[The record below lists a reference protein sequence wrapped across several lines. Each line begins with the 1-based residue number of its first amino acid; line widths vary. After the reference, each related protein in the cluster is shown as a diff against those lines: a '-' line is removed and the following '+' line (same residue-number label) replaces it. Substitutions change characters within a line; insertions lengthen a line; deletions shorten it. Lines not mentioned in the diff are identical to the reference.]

1 MYDMQQKS
9 GKPLKTATTNAETWS
24 ESKCLPTSGEC
35 SSCQMGVVPVRR
47 QSLSKRNLEPGMIN
61 CVWTA
66 CVYSNAS
73 WWFNGVLL
81 TLFWFWAS
89 FTSSSH
95 LPQATWSTKHSGP
108 SFTNDAWKE
117 SKPWSLAACPVRQ
130 KPSILALPGA
140 LCWMDRKKNCK
151 LCKPAD
157 PATFRQSLSEQS
169 LHLEC
174 DRLDLNQFRLRH
186 ATIWKQHQN
195 NTTFFSI
202 QTCSKCIQHMT
213 LWERNVRR
221 LLSEKVT
228 AGSEWCSNAAILL
241 SCWLRSF
248 CRIQRQIQALSKA
261 RRLWIGNNAG
271 TRQFTPQVT
280 CEHAH
285 SMCQRAV
292 WYLHL

>member
-1 MYDMQQKS
+1 MIQWGFTNFILILSIFYQ
-9 GKPLKTATTNAETWS
+9 LK
-24 ESKCLPTSGEC
+24 
-35 SSCQMGVVPVRR
+35 
-47 QSLSKRNLEPGMIN
+47 
-61 CVWTA
+61 
-66 CVYSNAS
+66 
-73 WWFNGVLL
+73 
-81 TLFWFWAS
+81 S
-89 FTSSSH
+89 FTSSH
-95 LPQATWSTKHSGP
+95 LEYKAQWTIFYQWRLEGIKSMESCCLSSETKTIDTGTS
-108 SFTNDAWKE
+108 WC
-117 SKPWSLAACPVRQ
+117 SLLNGQ
-130 KPSILALPGA
+130 E
-140 LCWMDRKKNCK
+140 KNCK

-157 PATFRQSLSEQS
+157 PATFGQSLSEQS

-292 WYLHL
+292 WYMHL